1 MADHQD
7 EVCNISWLSLGLG
20 FGEYVPKKMQKINNK
35 QQQQQQQQLSF
46 TLIPKEELG
55 INNND
60 DDDANNNINME
71 IDDEAN
77 SSEEDDHH
85 LMKRIRSNNNIV
97 NYDQDSSFGIRRSSS
112 DHHHHQYTNNNNNI
126 ITTNHNYKG
135 ISSSSGSELRERKK
149 LRLSKEQSTLLEE
162 SFKLH
167 TTLNPAQKQALAQQ
181 LNLKTRQ
188 VEVWFQNRR
197 ARTKLKQTE
206 VDCEFLK
213 KCCERLNEENRRLKK
228 ELHELRSLKLGA
240 SQLYIQL
247 PKAATL
253 TICPSCDKITRTAA
267 ANAAAVDA
275 NSPPQ

>member
-1 MADHQD
+1 MGDHQD

-20 FGEYVPKKMQKINNK
+20 FGDDQYVPKKMQKINNN
-35 QQQQQQQQLSF
+35 QLSF

-55 INNND
+55 INNN
-60 DDDANNNINME
+60 NNSNINME
-71 IDDEAN
+71 IDDEEAN
-77 SSEEDDHH
+77 SSEEDHHHH
-85 LMKRIRSNNNIV
+85 LMKRSRSNNNIV
-97 NYDQDSSFGIRRSSS
+97 NYDHQDSSFGIRSRSSS
-112 DHHHHQYTNNNNNI
+112 DHHHHQSSNNNI
-126 ITTNHNYKG
+126 ITTNHNHKG
-135 ISSSSGSELRERKK
+135 ISSSGASELRERKK

-162 SFKLH
+162 SFKLN

-228 ELHELRSLKLGA
+228 ELHELKSLKLGA

-267 ANAAAVDA
+267 ANAAALDA

>member
-1 MADHQD
+1 MGGDD
-7 EVCNISWLSLGLG
+7 EICNIRLGLGLG
-20 FGEYVPKKMQKINNK
+20 FGEEYVPKKKINNHNPK
-35 QQQQQQQQLSF
+35 FFSDLSF
-46 TLIPKEELG
+46 TLIPKEEA
-55 INNND
+55 INV
-60 DDDANNNINME
+60 E
-71 IDDEAN
+71 IEA
-77 SSEEDDHH
+77 SSSDHDH
-85 LMKRIRSNNNIV
+85 LKRIRSNNNQ
-97 NYDQDSSFGIRRSSS
+97 DQIRDSSSIVINGSS
-112 DHHHHQYTNNNNNI
+112 
-126 ITTNHNYKG
+126 
-135 ISSSSGSELRERKK
+135 ERKK
-149 LRLSKEQSTLLEE
+149 LRLSKEQSNLLEE

-228 ELHELRSLKLGA
+228 EVQELRSLKIGA

-253 TICPSCDKITRTAA
+253 TICPSCNKLTRNAAATAA
-267 ANAAAVDA
+267 A
-275 NSPPQ
+275 PLPQ

>member
-1 MADHQD
+1 MEDHHED
-7 EVCNISWLSLGLG
+7 EICNISWLSLGLG
-20 FGEYVPKKMQKINNK
+20 FGDQYVPKKIQKNQH
-35 QQQQQQQQLSF
+35 QQQQVSF
-46 TLIPKEELG
+46 TLIPKEELE
-55 INNND
+55 ITNNN
-60 DDDANNNINME
+60 NME
-71 IDDEAN
+71 IDDDEVN
-77 SSEEDDHH
+77 SSEEDDDHH

-97 NYDQDSSFGIRRSSS
+97 NYDHHHRQDSSFGSIRRLSS
-112 DHHHHQYTNNNNNI
+112 DQYINNNDIVNS
-126 ITTNHNYKG
+126 TNHNYKG
-135 ISSSSGSELRERKK
+135 ISSSGSELRERKK

-228 ELHELRSLKLGA
+228 ELNELRSLKLGA

-253 TICPSCDKITRTAA
+253 TICPSCDQITRTPAA
-267 ANAAAVDA
+267 VTAAAVDA

>member
-1 MADHQD
+1 MEDHHED
-7 EVCNISWLSLGLG
+7 EICNISWLSLGLG
-20 FGEYVPKKMQKINNK
+20 FGDQYVPKKIQKN
-35 QQQQQQQQLSF
+35 QQQQQQLSF
-46 TLIPKEELG
+46 TLIPKEELE
-55 INNND
+55 ITNNN
-60 DDDANNNINME
+60 NME
-71 IDDEAN
+71 IDDDEAN
-77 SSEEDDHH
+77 SSEEDDDHH
-85 LMKRIRSNNNIV
+85 LMKRIRSSNNIV
-97 NYDQDSSFGIRRSSS
+97 NYDHHRQDSSFGSIRRLSS
-112 DHHHHQYTNNNNNI
+112 DHYINNSDIVN
-126 ITTNHNYKG
+126 TTNHNYKG
-135 ISSSSGSELRERKK
+135 ISSSGSELRERKK

-228 ELHELRSLKLGA
+228 ELNELRSLKLGA

-253 TICPSCDKITRTAA
+253 TICPSCDKITRTP
-267 ANAAAVDA
+267 AVDA